1 MAFVCPGVS
10 VAQTTAQ
17 LGLVRF
23 KLVLQV
29 YVALCLLLLLTVAVD
44 SAVLNLLCVVAA
56 VAAAS
61 AVARLRMK
69 MRVLFDIPGNAV
81 LDVATTFVCTPVR
94 SRRWPVTHRPT
105 SQERARSARD
115 RRWRDTCGSEVR
127 SEARLYGYFF
137 FCCTA
142 RCVGSQN
149 FGLG

>member
-81 LDVATTFVCTPVR
+81 LDVATTFVCTPCAVAQMA
-94 SRRWPVTHRPT
+94 SHAQAYQPGTC
-105 SQERARSARD
+105 SFRARS
-115 RRWRDTCGSEVR
+115 TLEGYVR
-127 SEARLYGYFF
+127 
-137 FCCTA
+137 
-142 RCVGSQN
+142 Q
-149 FGLG
+149 